1 MKENSLVLLCSYQNT
16 ILSIFEPSLLTHV
29 NMGII
34 RLLEL
39 IHNANILL
47 IITNL
52 SYPFPNSVVLS
63 TIQKVLP

>member
-29 NMGII
+29 NMGKI

-39 IHNANILL
+39 IH
-47 IITNL
+47 
-52 SYPFPNSVVLS
+52 YG
-63 TIQKVLP
+63 